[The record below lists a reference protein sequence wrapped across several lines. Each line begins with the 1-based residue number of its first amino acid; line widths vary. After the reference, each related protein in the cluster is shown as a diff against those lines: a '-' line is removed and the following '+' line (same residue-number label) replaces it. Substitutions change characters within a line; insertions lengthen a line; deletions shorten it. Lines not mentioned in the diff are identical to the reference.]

1 MTELFKGLFRR
12 EVVLD
17 AEHMIRP
24 TRDLVWPERAWVF
37 GLILLGRFWFVPE
50 SRYVKRFHSESVHA
64 RWKTDWRH
72 LVSVT
77 RVMIS
82 YVNAYAPSRYIA
94 FFGSIHL
101 MGRCAGRLRRGSRDG
116 QGLEPLFRECRAD
129 QERVVLALGQLPV
142 RERERMPNTL
152 EVVDRL
158 MARILREAPQL
169 AALEGRLSF
178 EDYSRGLGA
187 IDDTHDRW
195 IGSTIAELREARGKR
210 AAQLKE
216 SVRALR
222 GASLGARASG
232 RRLRRQPL
240 RIRARG
246 PGAGRQRGRGG

>member
-1 MTELFKGLFRR
+1 M
-12 EVVLD
+12 
-17 AEHMIRP
+17 
-24 TRDLVWPERAWVF
+24 
-37 GLILLGRFWFVPE
+37 
-50 SRYVKRFHSESVHA
+50 
-64 RWKTDWRH
+64 
-72 LVSVT
+72 
-77 RVMIS
+77 
-82 YVNAYAPSRYIA
+82 
-94 FFGSIHL
+94 
-101 MGRCAGRLRRGSRDG
+101 
-116 QGLEPLFRECRAD
+116 
-129 QERVVLALGQLPV
+129 LALGQLPV

-222 GASLGARASG
+222 ELRLALERAADGSADNPYEYALAALERAANVDVEDDGEFSG
-232 RRLRRQPL
+232 
-240 RIRARG
+240 
-246 PGAGRQRGRGG
+246 